1 RYPFTFELP
10 TGWVP
15 PVSTPRWI
23 RIADRSLHVIRP
35 PAVQER
41 AWGDLQ
47 ARIDSAGRSVT
58 EARAK
63 LDPCDPPDRKRPP
76 LKHALD
82 LASAEHDATRRIAA
96 DVQTSIEIIDLLRA
110 CPVCLTTAD
119 VYAFEQTQN
128 LFRCHCSECEAT
140 WGQRTC
146 GACHGA
152 FPFLDFPGNE
162 PSEAVLEADRRYGAD
177 VLALPLVDQ
186 VYLCP
191 NCGKRSDGADGV
203 V

>member
-1 RYPFTFELP
+1 EPRAPKEARIQLRTYSASKGMFVAIAPWDLESVERVARLLRWHAWSALYGRYPFTFELP

-63 LDPCDPPDRKRPP
+63 LAACDPRDRKRLH
-76 LKHALD
+76 LKHELD

-146 GACHGA
+146 GACHG
-152 FPFLDFPGNE
+152 
-162 PSEAVLEADRRYGAD
+162 
-177 VLALPLVDQ
+177 
-186 VYLCP
+186 
-191 NCGKRSDGADGV
+191 
-203 V
+203 